1 MNTAK
6 RRRQGPEQRPGQQRE
21 QPQPEWDPDSEAVL
35 KDQIAAYDDL
45 RRRCPVA
52 HSEHLHW
59 SVFRHQNVMRVL
71 NDHQTFS
78 SAVSAHL
85 SVPNGM
91 DPPEHTEYRRLI
103 EPYFAAERIAALE
116 PRCRAIAV
124 DLISLLPDA
133 GEVELMAECAEH
145 FALQSQCAFLDWP
158 VELHEPLRQWMRKNH
173 EAVRR
178 RDRAAMAA
186 VALEFD
192 SRIRTVLAQRPMAHD
207 GASVDVATRLLREE
221 VRGRRLSDEEV
232 VSVLR
237 NWTVGELA
245 TISAC
250 VGILAH
256 YLAQRP
262 SLQRGL
268 REQRSLL
275 PAAIDEIL
283 RIHAP
288 LVASRRITT
297 MPVELGGC
305 ELAAGERITLNWASA
320 NRDEAVFG
328 DPDEFRLDRD
338 PEKNLLYGAGIH
350 VCPGAPLARMELRVF
365 MEEFLART
373 HRISLARKNQPVKA
387 VYPASGFSL
396 LPLWI
401 RK

>member
-1 MNTAK
+1 
-6 RRRQGPEQRPGQQRE
+6 
-21 QPQPEWDPDSEAVL
+21 
-35 KDQIAAYDDL
+35 
-45 RRRCPVA
+45 
-52 HSEHLHW
+52 
-59 SVFRHQNVMRVL
+59 
-71 NDHQTFS
+71 
-78 SAVSAHL
+78 
-85 SVPNGM
+85 M
-91 DPPEHTEYRRLI
+91 DPPEHTEYRCLI
-103 EPYFAAERIAALE
+103 EPYFAAERIAAIE

-133 GEVELMAECAEH
+133 GEVELMAECAER
-145 FALQSQCAFLDWP
+145 FALRSQCAFLDWP
-158 VELHEPLRQWMRKNH
+158 VELHEPLRQWMRRNH

-186 VALEFD
+186 VAVEFD
-192 SRIRTVLAQRPMAHD
+192 SRIRTVLARRKMAHD
-207 GASVDVATRLLREE
+207 GTSADVATRLLREE

-338 PEKNLLYGAGIH
+338 SEKNLLYGAGIH

-373 HRISLARKNQPVKA
+373 HRISLARKSQPVRA

>member
-1 MNTAK
+1 M
-6 RRRQGPEQRPGQQRE
+6 
-21 QPQPEWDPDSEAVL
+21 L

-59 SVFRHQNVMRVL
+59 SVFRHQDVMRVL

-103 EPYFAAERIAALE
+103 EPYFAAERITAFE

-275 PAAIDEIL
+275 PAAIDEI
-283 RIHAP
+283 R
-288 LVASRRITT
+288 
-297 MPVELGGC
+297 
-305 ELAAGERITLNWASA
+305 
-320 NRDEAVFG
+320 
-328 DPDEFRLDRD
+328 
-338 PEKNLLYGAGIH
+338 
-350 VCPGAPLARMELRVF
+350 
-365 MEEFLART
+365 
-373 HRISLARKNQPVKA
+373 
-387 VYPASGFSL
+387 
-396 LPLWI
+396 
-401 RK
+401 